1 MKDKIF
7 MPFNY
12 YIFVLLDNNIG
23 KTLTREMYDPGAFY
37 LLEGSTVLH
46 SFANNFKNLEFL
58 LEEYEKTNPKL
69 LNMLLLKNSKGQNVL

>member
-1 MKDKIF
+1 
-7 MPFNY
+7 MPFSY

-46 SFANNFKNLEFL
+46 SFANSFKNLDFL